1 MSIGSLLSVTGLF
14 CRALLELSPRKP
26 RLGAQA
32 KKREKKREKEELS
45 PRKPRLGDAD
55 ESGPVCV
62 CVCDCVYVRV
72 CMRVSQCVCARE
84 RERACRIVE

>member
-62 CVCDCVYVRV
+62 CVCE
-72 CMRVSQCVCARE
+72 CVCVCVHACEAVCVCERE
-84 RERACRIVE
+84 REGLQNS